1 MNKLNNSST
10 FILTCNLKYI
20 PSVLCFK
27 HLKASIC
34 TMKHSPC
41 VLNLLTD
48 SKEMRGVQL
57 SFVRALQAMVC
68 ANYSLQNFFAQKLK
82 NFSVKI
88 IIIVFHLN
96 MIYKTF
102 FQMLS

>member
-1 MNKLNNSST
+1 MHKLNNSST
-10 FILTCNLKYI
+10 FTLTCNLKYI

-34 TMKHSPC
+34 TTKHSPC

-48 SKEMRGVQL
+48 SKEMRGVL
-57 SFVRALQAMVC
+57 SFVRALQAMAC

-82 NFSVKI
+82 NFSLKI

-96 MIYKTF
+96 MNYKAF
-102 FQMLS
+102 F